1 MFRIFS
7 GLVFVSVVITCFI
20 SLILEQYNTGEHLRR
35 SLHSP
40 NERKKRAYSL
50 GNAPPYPGADDDNL
64 LWFVQISDIHIS
76 RFYDKSR
83 ISDLEK
89 FCTETVDA
97 INPAIVLVTGDLTD
111 AKTENKMGSLQYEV
125 EWQAYN
131 NILKRSRVLEKTKWI
146 DIRGNHDTFNIFSL
160 DSVSNYYRKYS
171 VHQKE
176 GSFHYIHQTHFGNYS
191 FICVDATLK
200 PGLKQPYNFFG
211 ILNKTQMQELSDLA
225 TKSFSSNL
233 SVWFGHYTTSTIV
246 SPSPGIREVMSSA
259 VAYLCGHLHTF
270 RGLMPVLHSRHSQ
283 GTLELELGDWMD
295 NRRYRILAFD
305 HDLFSFA
312 DLNFEEWPAV
322 LITNPKSAL
331 YSNPVV
337 EPLGKIQNSTH
348 IRVLAFSEAPI
359 TAVHVEIDGKS
370 MGNAQQVNKSLF
382 TLKWDPKSYIKG
394 LHYIEVKVE
403 DAAGRSAVARHE
415 FSLEEDVSL
424 SFGLMQS
431 FILLTDHY
439 IIARVLF
446 VFLTL
451 FNIAVIVTFRYVRR
465 PAPQALFSQ
474 ARLSL
479 HFFSKTNWFY
489 YSCLLLNVWTAFGP
503 WFICEM
509 IDGHI
514 GACFSFGVL
523 LDGYVLE
530 GILTYFVGILQMIF
544 FNLPVLCY
552 LCWSLNHRYSGI
564 GFLAHF
570 RSTGLIRAVTVN
582 LIMLG
587 LLVWQTYSCY
597 SLMKRYGLTA
607 CFLSPVRLWALLL
620 SLFLIL
626 KAWNCTLP
634 NTTNDTVS

>member
-1 MFRIFS
+1 MDSAEDITYFRERIEDLSEEITMLAALLDSDIDETMFEIIEEQVERTLLHSSS
-7 GLVFVSVVITCFI
+7 GDAVPCSGRSSFDIPAESIEHLLLCGLKVLQIADLYGVSEKTITRRMSQFDIRVLITCFI
-20 SLILEQYNTGEHLRR
+20 ALILEQYNTGEHLRK

-50 GNAPPYPGADDDNL
+50 GSAPPYPGADDDNL
-64 LWFVQISDIHIS
+64 FWFVQISDIHIS

-89 FCTETVDA
+89 FCTETIDA
-97 INPAIVLVTGDLTD
+97 INPAIVLVTALGGCPLV
-111 AKTENKMGSLQYEV
+111 AWKLYMSPSSP
-125 EWQAYN
+125 
-131 NILKRSRVLEKTKWI
+131 SR
-146 DIRGNHDTFNIFSL
+146 H
-160 DSVSNYYRKYS
+160 
-171 VHQKE
+171 
-176 GSFHYIHQTHFGNYS
+176 
-191 FICVDATLK
+191 
-200 PGLKQPYNFFG
+200 PGQ
-211 ILNKTQMQELSDLA
+211 TQMQELSDLA

-246 SPSPGIREVMSSA
+246 SPSPGIREVM
-259 VAYLCGHLHTF
+259 
-270 RGLMPVLHSRHSQ
+270 
-283 GTLELELGDWMD
+283 
-295 NRRYRILAFD
+295 RYRILAFD

-337 EPLGKIQNSTH
+337 EPLGKIRNSTH

-370 MGNAQQVNKSLF
+370 MGNAQPVNKSLF

-403 DAAGRSAVARHE
+403 
-415 FSLEEDVSL
+415 
-424 SFGLMQS
+424 
-431 FILLTDHY
+431 
-439 IIARVLF
+439 ARVIF

-451 FNIAVIVTFRYVRR
+451 LNIAVIVTFRYVRQ
-465 PAPQALFSQ
+465 PASQ
-474 ARLSL
+474 
-479 HFFSKTNWFY
+479 
-489 YSCLLLNVWTAFGP
+489 GP
-503 WFICEM
+503 WFICEV
-509 IDGHI
+509 IDGHT

-523 LDGYVLE
+523 LDGYFLE
-530 GILTYFVGILQMIF
+530 GSLTYFLGILQMVS

-597 SLMKRYGLTA
+597 ALTMRYGLAA
-607 CFLSPVRLWALLL
+607 CVLSPARLWALLL

-634 NTTNDTVS
+634 KTPVLDSEETTNGTAS